1 MGDEEIAQLVLLL
14 QILEEVDNL
23 RLHRHVECRD
33 RLVANHK
40 LRIQRKRSCDTNSLT
55 LTARELVR
63 VAVFVE
69 GLQTAVVH
77 DLIDVV
83 MVLAPRHK
91 IVLTDRLTDDFAD
104 RQSRREGGERILE
117 DDLHLHAQVVQFVL
131 RNIVDLFS
139 VEQHLSRSLSAV

>member
-1 MGDEEIAQLVLLL
+1 MRIAVL
-14 QILEEVDNL
+14 
-23 RLHRHVECRD
+23 
-33 RLVANHK
+33 
-40 LRIQRKRSCDTNSLT
+40 
-55 LTARELVR
+55 
-63 VAVFVE
+63 VE

-91 IVLTDRLTDDFAD
+91 IVLTDRLADDFAD
-104 RQSRREGGERILE
+104 RQSRGEGGERILE
-117 DDLHLHAQVVQFVL
+117 DNLHLHAQVVQFVL